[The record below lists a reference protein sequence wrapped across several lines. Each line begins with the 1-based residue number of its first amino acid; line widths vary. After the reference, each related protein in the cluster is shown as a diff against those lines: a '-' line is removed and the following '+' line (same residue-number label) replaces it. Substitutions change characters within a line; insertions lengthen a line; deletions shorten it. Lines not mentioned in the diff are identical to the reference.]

1 MGQVIK
7 MNQDSAVDLIDRL
20 RLTAKEEDKF
30 FGFIE
35 NEVGEVTMAGCKFSP
50 SELVFLFEHIK
61 LSLITGSTE

>member
-7 MNQDSAVDLIDRL
+7 MNQDNALDLVDRL

-35 NEVGEVTMAGCKFSP
+35 NEGGEVTMVGCKFDA

-61 LSLITGSTE
+61 LSLITGSAG